1 MSVSGKC
8 PTIIQP
14 NVVISPSKKDQ
25 NWPEL
30 NPPLSQLG
38 VGAFSQ
44 RRLSPTPR
52 RWNPPGCVLLA
63 CRVLS
68 HLGRVRGE
76 LCLHPSISPSS
87 SPPPAMPSSHPQ
99 RRRRRLVTVA
109 ISEKPKLALLAVHR
123 WQRHFA
129 FLLIRKQNKMIKC
142 GVSGGRK
149 WTYVFNEYKLVICYW
164 NDEDIPLPL
173 TFVDSIM

>member
-1 MSVSGKC
+1 MWKPVLNQVGEKTSVGVRKMSNSY
-8 PTIIQP
+8 PTQCSHLPIK
-14 NVVISPSKKDQ
+14 VEREQ

-30 NPPLSQLG
+30 NPPPSQLG

-44 RRLSPTPR
+44 CRLSPTPCC
-52 RWNPPGCVLLA
+52 WTPPGCVLLA

-68 HLGRVRGE
+68 HLGRVWAE
-76 LCLHPSISPSS
+76 LCLHPSILPFS
-87 SPPPAMPSSHPQ
+87 SPPPAMPSTHPQ

-129 FLLIRKQNKMIKC
+129 FLLIRKQNNMIKW
-142 GVSGGRK
+142 GLSGGE
-149 WTYVFNEYKLVICYW
+149 WTNMFHK
-164 NDEDIPLPL
+164 
-173 TFVDSIM
+173 